1 LAVRKESLVLR
12 EESLIRIT
20 GPAKIQVKKGT
31 VYLLGLK
38 LAKGKSITV
47 GVGRTLALKAMEN
60 SELELLLGPAGK
72 AEPADPREEVLD
84 NWIRAAEMLSREG
97 VIVVLGETDSGKSTF
112 STFIINTALEKG
124 LKVAFIDTDLG
135 QKDVGYPGT
144 VTLTFPKQ
152 PLTWIRSLQPY
163 SSKFIG
169 NITPYNAEECII
181 ASTLKLLREAR
192 SKADLIV
199 INTDG
204 WVVDEKAVKY
214 KTSLISAINP
224 DKIAVMK
231 GFGQTRFLTK
241 TLEKMHY
248 KVFNVPSP
256 PSRPLKT
263 RSQRKFYRETAFA
276 SMLLSAQRLNINIRA
291 CPILNIPL
299 GLGERYLEAE
309 LKIEGLLNSSVYVE
323 RLHNIATVI
332 TIKDFQAELLKQ
344 MRSELCRLLKIDTL
358 SITSLEA
365 LRSLYIGLHDKQR
378 NLVGLGIIESFDIE
392 KSQLL
397 VWTNIRDPSQI
408 CYILAGSIKITK
420 QGEEKLKKS
429 FPCFT

>member
-1 LAVRKESLVLR
+1 MAVRKESLVLR

-152 PLTWIRSLQPY
+152 PLTWIRSLQPH

-169 NITPYNAEECII
+169 SITPYNAEECVI

-192 SKADLIV
+192 DKADLIV
-199 INTDG
+199 VNTDG
-204 WVVDEKAVKY
+204 WVIDEKAIKY
-214 KTSLISAINP
+214 KTSLVSVINP
-224 DKIAVMK
+224 DNIVVME
-231 GFGQTRFLTK
+231 GFGQTRFLSK
-241 TLEKMHY
+241 TLEKMRY

-263 RSQRKFYRETAFA
+263 RNQRKFNRETAFA
-276 SMLLSAQRLNINIRA
+276 SMLLSAQRININIKA
-291 CPILNIPL
+291 CPILNIPI

-309 LKIEGLLNSSVYVE
+309 LKIERLLNSPAYVE
-323 RLHNIATVI
+323 HLHNIATVI
-332 TIKDFQAELLKQ
+332 TIKESQAELLKQ
-344 MRSELCRLLKIDTL
+344 MRGELCRLLKVAML

-365 LRSLYIGLHDKQR
+365 LKNLYVGLHDKQR
-378 NLVGLGIIESFDIE
+378 NLIGLGIIETLDLE
-392 KSQLL
+392 KGQLL
-397 VWTNIRDPSQI
+397 ARTNIRDPSQI
-408 CYILAGSIKITK
+408 CYILAGSIKITNK
-420 QGEEKLKKS
+420 GEEKLRKG
-429 FPCFT
+429 FPCLT